1 MLKKRMR
8 DEAEEWLIDVGFHHI
23 MAGNAAKY
31 VCPISP
37 FADHM
42 RSFRAALADIE
53 AGWLASPFWH
63 LKL

>member
-31 VCPISP
+31 VCKESP
-37 FADHM
+37 FAEHV
-42 RSFRAALADIE
+42 RAFRAALEDIE
-53 AGWLASPFWH
+53 TGWLASPFWH